1 MPANQSY
8 YWEAIEHNIPNQL
21 IDLASLSSDWSAG
34 RAGHQSADW
43 IANIFHH
50 QMVEIA
56 FNQLNYQLV
65 DLTSH
70 QLIGQQVEQA
80 LNQLLGQLDDL
91 ATLNDQLNDPLVE
104 HSNS

>member
-1 MPANQSY
+1 
-8 YWEAIEHNIPNQL
+8 
-21 IDLASLSSDWSAG
+21 
-34 RAGHQSADW
+34 
-43 IANIFHH
+43 
-50 QMVEIA
+50 MVA